1 MEFELKD
8 NTASS
13 FLKKRAPARE
23 VFYVKFNANTKRILA
38 INSSY
43 PSSIQFDESVIVSGK
58 SVIFKEVFLNK
69 LSLKDLELKTI
80 QDTTGLE
87 IAKKQK
93 TYSIEEKFTQV
104 DFYYNNRTDESDIDI
119 NFGFS
124 DNVITIRKLSKN
136 ISTLA
141 SDIVLYIFNKNNPL
155 ELYDTIR
162 FSKDAIEQDQIA
174 IQTDY
179 LSTLDKNDVAICTT
193 YNNYIFSISYYE
205 TN

>member
-8 NTASS
+8 NPASS

-193 YNNYIFSISYYE
+193 YNNYIFSVSYYE

>member
-8 NTASS
+8 NPASS

-119 NFGFS
+119 NFGFL

-193 YNNYIFSISYYE
+193 YNNYVFSVSYYE
-205 TN
+205 TI

>member
-8 NTASS
+8 NPASS

>member
-8 NTASS
+8 NPASS
-13 FLKKRAPARE
+13 FLKKRKPARE

>member
-8 NTASS
+8 NPASS
-13 FLKKRAPARE
+13 FLKKRATARE

-119 NFGFS
+119 NFGFL

-193 YNNYIFSISYYE
+193 YNNYIFSVSYYE